1 MAAEYPRSDYITAL
15 ALSQS
20 RADNLRQ
27 PPPHKHESLQHA
39 RLPVSVIPDLRFE
52 QTYLKRVKPYVH
64 VERRKRT
71 SKGADDENKE
81 EAGGGGEEEEVGE
94 AEVITVEWG
103 KVLWITTRDQV
114 ISPLLQGALWCVTN
128 P

>member
-1 MAAEYPRSDYITAL
+1 M
-15 ALSQS
+15 
-20 RADNLRQ
+20 
-27 PPPHKHESLQHA
+27 
-39 RLPVSVIPDLRFE
+39 
-52 QTYLKRVKPYVH
+52 KPYVH